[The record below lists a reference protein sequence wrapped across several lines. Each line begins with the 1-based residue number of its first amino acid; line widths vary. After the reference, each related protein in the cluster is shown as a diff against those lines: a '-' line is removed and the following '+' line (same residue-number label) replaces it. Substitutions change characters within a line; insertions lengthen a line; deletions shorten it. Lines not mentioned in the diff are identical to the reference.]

1 MMQRL
6 RMKKDNQDTINKSL
20 LLNWLY
26 FSDEDLP
33 LEELSKWIS
42 AKTDGKY
49 VLIKN
54 SNVKPLS
61 PLDEIKHK

>member
-1 MMQRL
+1 MN
-6 RMKKDNQDTINKSL
+6 KDIYTINKSL

-26 FSDEDLP
+26 SYDKDLP
-33 LEELSKWIS
+33 IEELGQWIK

-49 VLIKN
+49 VLTEN
-54 SNVKPLS
+54 SNIISLI

>member
-1 MMQRL
+1 M
-6 RMKKDNQDTINKSL
+6 DNQKRKMNKDIYTINKSL

-26 FSDEDLP
+26 FCEKDLP
-33 LEELSKWIS
+33 IEELGQWIK

-49 VLIKN
+49 ILIEN
-54 SNVKPLS
+54 SNVKSLS